1 MEKMDREMDEAL
13 EMKLQAL
20 QAGDDETGDGQVDL
34 RDLKHQLDRVE
45 AQLALQDEQN
55 RRLLRN
61 QKRNLILA
69 VALVAALCV
78 LIAVLMVQFRT
89 AYHTVL
95 DTCNQVNE
103 LAGTL
108 QDSLNN
114 LDSAELDAMMQTLP
128 GIADKLSKIDVDALN
143 SVMQKLPSALDT
155 LTAMQEQINTISN
168 FFGNLG
174 TVFRS

>member
-1 MEKMDREMDEAL
+1 MR
-13 EMKLQAL
+13 
-20 QAGDDETGDGQVDL
+20 G
-34 RDLKHQLDRVE
+34 
-45 AQLALQDEQN
+45 
-55 RRLLRN
+55 
-61 QKRNLILA
+61 LI
-69 VALVAALCV
+69 
-78 LIAVLMVQFRT
+78 RT

-108 QDSLNN
+108 QDSLNT
-114 LDSAELDAMMQTLP
+114 LDSAEPDAMMQTLP

>member
-61 QKRNLILA
+61 QKHNLILA

-108 QDSLNN
+108 QDSLNT
-114 LDSAELDAMMQTLP
+114 LDSGERAALMQTLR
-128 GIADKLSKIDVDALN
+128 GLADARGEIDVDALN

>member
-13 EMKLQAL
+13 ETKLQAL

-95 DTCNQVNE
+95 DT
-103 LAGTL
+103 
-108 QDSLNN
+108 

>member
-13 EMKLQAL
+13 ETKLQAL

-108 QDSLNN
+108 QDSLNT

-143 SVMQKLPSALDT
+143 SVM
-155 LTAMQEQINTISN
+155 E
-168 FFGNLG
+168 
-174 TVFRS
+174 